1 MTTPGAL
8 NAAAAALE
16 GASGLPRAPWAEL
29 DGPDALQAA
38 VDLARLKAQV
48 DGALVSVAARLEAT
62 GAAEE
67 VGWASTRDFLTHVLG
82 GRKGAG
88 GGILRLAERTA
99 SLPAVRNALAAGSI
113 SAAQATAITTR
124 AATLPRDPRLRE
136 TAAEKMLALVESHGL
151 DATDLDHAFPDVVRE
166 LDPDQKLLGND
177 RSKEIQ
183 ERGAHGA
190 RYLSLTPDTLGGVWI
205 KGYGTVE
212 EAELIKTT
220 LMPLSAPV
228 PTEPGACGGDPDQR
242 WALDEDGH
250 IIGRGCP
257 ARGCT
262 HTGKDPRDHG
272 VRMWDALVEACRR
285 LQATD
290 TLPQAHGTTAR
301 ISVVINVEDLRT
313 QLARDGLLPSGEQ
326 ISAAAARRLACDAE
340 IIPAVLGTQSQ
351 VLDVGR
357 TQRLVTIGIWNA
369 LVLRDRH
376 CAFPG
381 CTRLPIACDAHHIQH
396 WTDGGP
402 TSLDNL
408 VLLCRR
414 HHTMT
419 HRTPWQVH
427 IDPDTGKPSGY
438 PHPRSTTATRSPT
451 TPARPSSPETVAASL
466 ERVLVSALWESNST

>member
-1 MTTPGAL
+1 MTAPGTL
-8 NAAAAALE
+8 EAAATAVR
-16 GASGLPRAPWAEL
+16 GAQELASVDWEQVGDAGLVE
-29 DGPDALQAA
+29 AA
-38 VDLARLKAQV
+38 VELGRLRAV
-48 DGALVSVAARLEAT
+48 LDGALVSVAARLEAT

-88 GGILRLAERTA
+88 GGILSGSPSAPP

-124 AATLPRDPRLRE
+124 VATLPRDPQLRE
-136 TAAEKMLALVESHGL
+136 TAADE
-151 DATDLDHAFPDVVRE
+151 DARPGRVPRSGRDRPRPRLPRRGPRAGPRR
-166 LDPDQKLLGND
+166 KLLGNE

-228 PTEPGACGGDPDQR
+228 ATEPGACGGDPDQR

-257 ARGCT
+257 TRGCT

-301 ISVVINVEDLRT
+301 ITVVIEWRTCAT

-369 LVLRDRH
+369 LVLRDQH

-381 CTRLPIACDAHHIQH
+381 CTRLPIACDAHHIP
-396 WTDGGP
+396 TGP
-402 TSLDNL
+402 TAG
-408 VLLCRR
+408 R
-414 HHTMT
+414 
-419 HRTPWQVH
+419 
-427 IDPDTGKPSGY
+427 
-438 PHPRSTTATRSPT
+438 PRWTTSCCSAEDT
-451 TPARPSSPETVAASL
+451 TP
-466 ERVLVSALWESNST
+466 